1 MDKSQTTTNFGW
13 KKKSTNY
20 TFILWLII
28 YVLSLAT
35 RMRLFWWTKEQIMCC
50 HMSQL
55 LIIKNISLLFWNN
68 PRCLILYLDG
78 LDCDTW
84 CNRNLP
90 CGILIEFVQIQFKSI
105 FRYVGWTKY
114 LPTYIPTY
122 PSRLNTYL
130 DKNLFTYLGQIS
142 T

>member
-1 MDKSQTTTNFGW
+1 MTLVANDNEFWMKEKINKIRFH
-13 KKKSTNY
+13 
-20 TFILWLII
+20 LLIYQ
-28 YVLSLAT
+28 YVLSLVI
-35 RMRLFWWTKEQIMCC
+35 RMRLFWWTREQIMCC
-50 HMSQL
+50 HVSQL

-68 PRCLILYLDG
+68 PRRLFLYLDG

-84 CNRNLP
+84 CNKNLS

-122 PSRLNTYL
+122 PSKLNTYL
-130 DKNLFTYLGQIS
+130 DKNLFTYQGQIFI
-142 T
+142 